1 MIQMAGD
8 ENWGQEKILAE
19 TAKMKT
25 GLGEKGGGAG
35 QLNAMSIDCTPG
47 RSKHF
52 L

>member
-25 GLGEKGGGAG
+25 GLGEKGGGGWAAER
-35 QLNAMSIDCTPG
+35 NE
-47 RSKHF
+47 H
-52 L
+52 